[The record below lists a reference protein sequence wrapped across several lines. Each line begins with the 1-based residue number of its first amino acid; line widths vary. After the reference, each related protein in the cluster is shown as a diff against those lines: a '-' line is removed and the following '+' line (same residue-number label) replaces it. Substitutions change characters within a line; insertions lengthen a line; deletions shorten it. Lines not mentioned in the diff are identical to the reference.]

1 MPRGNDKTYTIDRN
15 NKSIIHVYIA
25 TNLTKFQYR
34 RGLESPH
41 FICIFY
47 STFDKE
53 NIAGSGR
60 NQDPADHPPDLPVQ
74 NRVGIQRQIVSER
87 RIDILDQI
95 SEGIADNQ
103 HQ

>member
-47 STFDKE
+47 STFHAVKPM
-53 NIAGSGR
+53 A
-60 NQDPADHPPDLPVQ
+60 LM
-74 NRVGIQRQIVSER
+74 
-87 RIDILDQI
+87 
-95 SEGIADNQ
+95 
-103 HQ
+103 